1 MKRSH
6 FIVPLLFLIFFVIS
20 LLTNIQGPLLPDII
34 GSFHIS
40 LFMAG
45 FLPFS
50 FFLAYFVVSI
60 PAGMLIE
67 RYDEKPVLLGAFA
80 LAFVGSCLFVLK
92 PVYGMALF
100 SLFTIGVGMAL
111 LQVAINPLLRTAGGG
126 EHYAFNS
133 VLAQLIFGSASFFS
147 PYLYSYLV
155 QHLRAKQGAQNAGIR
170 FLAKVVP
177 NSMPWIS
184 MYWIFMAVTL
194 LMVLAL
200 TFVRI
205 PKVVLTEG
213 ERFGSWKTHKLLLRT
228 KHVRLFFIGIFC
240 YVGTEQ
246 GVSNWISEFLRKYH
260 GLDPQVEGAH
270 AVANFWGL
278 LTLGCAVGLLLLKL
292 WDSRRLLVAF
302 GILAAITL
310 GFALFG
316 SKSASV
322 LAFPLIGFWAS
333 IMWGIIFSL
342 ALNSVD
348 QHHGTFAGIL
358 CTGIIGG
365 AIVPPVIGK
374 LGDLFG
380 LRIGMSVL
388 FITLAYIISVGLWAK
403 PLLNN
408 ATIGKKE
415 ESL

>member
-1 MKRSH
+1 MKRSY
-6 FIVPLLFLIFFVIS
+6 FVVLLVFLIFFVIS

-34 GSFHIS
+34 SSFHIS

-45 FLPFS
+45 FLPFF

-60 PAGMLIE
+60 PAGLLIE
-67 RYDEKPVLLGAFA
+67 RYDEKPVLIGAFA
-80 LAFVGSCLFVLK
+80 LAFVGSGLFVLK

-111 LQVAINPLLRTAGGG
+111 LQVAINPLLRAAGGG
-126 EHYAFNS
+126 ENYAFNS

-155 QHLRAKQGAQNAGIR
+155 QHLHTKLAVQNAGIR
-170 FLAKVVP
+170 LLAKVVP
-177 NSMPWIS
+177 NSLPWIS

-194 LMVLAL
+194 LMVLVL
-200 TFVRI
+200 IFVRI
-205 PKVVLTEG
+205 PKVVLTED
-213 ERFGSWKTHKLLLRT
+213 ERFGSWETHKLLLKN
-228 KHVRLFFIGIFC
+228 KHVLLFFVGIFC

-246 GVSNWISEFLRKYH
+246 GVSNWISEFLQKYH

-270 AVANFWGL
+270 AVAHFWGL

-292 WDSRRLLVAF
+292 WDSRRLLVAY

-316 SKSASV
+316 SKSVATM
-322 LAFPLIGFWAS
+322 AFPLVGFWAS

-348 QHHGTFAGIL
+348 QHHGAFTGIL

-388 FITLAYIISVGLWAK
+388 FITLAYIIGVGLWAK
-403 PLLNN
+403 PIVNN

-415 ESL
+415 EAL